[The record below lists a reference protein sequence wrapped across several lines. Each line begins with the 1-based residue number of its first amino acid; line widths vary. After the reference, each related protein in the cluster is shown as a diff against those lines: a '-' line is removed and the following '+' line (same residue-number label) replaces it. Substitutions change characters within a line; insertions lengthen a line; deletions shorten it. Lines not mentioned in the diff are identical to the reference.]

1 ESAEDSTREKVR
13 NKTDALRLVLREKTD
28 E

>member
-1 ESAEDSTREKVR
+1 AEDSTREKVR

>member
-1 ESAEDSTREKVR
+1 AEDSTREKVR

-28 E
+28 K

>member
-1 ESAEDSTREKVR
+1 DSTREKVR